1 MIDKSPYRKKLAKLF
16 ASCAVMVS
24 FTIAVANTLIV
35 SGPVIDFNL
44 VIFMIKS
51 SILPAVTLG
60 YLGFLI
66 GRILDNKSVRAR
78 ADRGGVALTR
88 QDIKEAYAIDSIF
101 SSTEP
106 ASDTPPLASMFLETP
121 QTISLDSGDMKSEI

>member
-1 MIDKSPYRKKLAKLF
+1 MIDKSPYRKKLARLF
-16 ASCAVMVS
+16 ASCAIMAS
-24 FTIAVANTLIV
+24 FLIV
-35 SGPVIDFNL
+35 SGLVLDVNL

-51 SILPAVTLG
+51 SILPAITLG

-78 ADRGGVALTR
+78 ADRGGVAITR

-101 SSTEP
+101 SSTAP
-106 ASDTPPLASMFLETP
+106 AEDTPQLTSMFLDTP
-121 QTISLDSGDMKSEI
+121 QPALDLGEAKSET

>member
-16 ASCAVMVS
+16 ASCAILTS
-24 FTIAVANTLIV
+24 FGIAVANNLIV
-35 SGPVIDFNL
+35 SGLVLDVNL
-44 VIFMIKS
+44 IIFMIKS

-60 YLGFLI
+60 YIGFLI

-78 ADRGGVALTR
+78 ADRGGVAFTR

-101 SSTEP
+101 SSTAPTEEAP
-106 ASDTPPLASMFLETP
+106 QLTSMFLDS
-121 QTISLDSGDMKSEI
+121 QAASLDSGEIKSEI